1 MLAAREPAQS
11 PTRLP
16 NVPGVA
22 QQGCDAPAQL
32 SSCGIQHHHE
42 LTSFPE
48 GQVTSSLLHTHQFPP
63 VKVPWMMLLCAWG
76 ANISLTPRGTRL
88 CPCPPRSPG
97 KTPSPFPSHPWGPR
111 RGPAL
116 TQPPP
121 KLPSPFPHKRD
132 PLPTASAA
140 LHLPPGSAPA
150 WHGLSSFSSLSHS
163 LNALCLLWRRG
174 AGRAPLPLPAPGDP
188 PRQMGPGYECAHS
201 EAPKRICWRPF
212 HCKPLCAAP
221 LRWDA
226 PEFSPGFSPFH
237 SRRKESAYKGLV
249 CPTCL
254 RGPYCCR
261 CRGSWRDSVAPLRKG
276 DVRLPPGRVRAG
288 GLARR
293 WEKRFQL
300 HFNVH

>member
-1 MLAAREPAQS
+1 MPQHGSVRVGLSTIMSTLASQGARSPPPSCS
-11 PTRLP
+11 PTSSHQVPASQGTIKPMEGVPLCPGCRHHSSAQGHQALTLP
-16 NVPGVA
+16 TSIPEEGSPRSHLIPGG
-22 QQGCDAPAQL
+22 QGGASTCTAPAKAA
-32 SSCGIQHHHE
+32 S
-42 LTSFPE
+42 
-48 GQVTSSLLHTHQFPP
+48 
-63 VKVPWMMLLCAWG
+63 
-76 ANISLTPRGTRL
+76 
-88 CPCPPRSPG
+88 
-97 KTPSPFPSHPWGPR
+97 PSP
-111 RGPAL
+111 
-116 TQPPP
+116 
-121 KLPSPFPHKRD
+121 HKQD
-132 PLPTASAA
+132 HLPTASAE

-163 LNALCLLWRRG
+163 LNVLCLLWRRG
-174 AGRAPLPLPAPGDP
+174 AGRAPLTPPAPGDP
-188 PRQMGPGYECAHS
+188 PRQMGLGYECAHS

-212 HCKPLCAAP
+212 HCEPLSAAP

-261 CRGSWRDSVAPLRKG
+261 CRGSWHDSVAPLRKG